1 MGRKVLLMIADG
13 LGDWPYELLDN
24 QTPLQYATTPHL
36 DRIAS
41 NGMTGLMDLYQA
53 GIPVGTDL
61 GHLTLFGYL
70 YENYPGRGP
79 VEAAGKGIQLF
90 EGDVAF
96 RCNFGTIDEDRVVIN
111 RRAGRIRQGAKELAE
126 ALNDIEV
133 EGVKVIFK
141 EATEHRAVL
150 VLRGTS
156 LSDQITDTDP
166 KKEGIAAKKARPIDD
181 SFESKRTADIL
192 NKVREK
198 FEEILKDHP
207 INQKRVEEGLLPA
220 NTILTRGSGKL
231 TNMPKITERL
241 NFTACCIASEKTV
254 LGAATLAGFDIRTDL
269 SFTGNI
275 DTNIEKK
282 AAYAVEALK
291 SYDFVAL
298 HYKAAD
304 LMGHDGNIEGKVQA
318 INRYDELAGY
328 VLKGIE
334 QEINDEVIIGLAADH
349 STPCARYEHSGDPVP
364 VVISGKVIR
373 KDKVTQYHEIACGE
387 GSLNRISGPAFT
399 TSLLDYLEKTIK
411 RGS

>member
-36 DRIAS
+36 DRIAT

-150 VLRGTS
+150 VLR
-156 LSDQITDTDP
+156 
-166 KKEGIAAKKARPIDD
+166 
-181 SFESKRTADIL
+181 
-192 NKVREK
+192 
-198 FEEILKDHP
+198 
-207 INQKRVEEGLLPA
+207 
-220 NTILTRGSGKL
+220 
-231 TNMPKITERL
+231 
-241 NFTACCIASEKTV
+241 
-254 LGAATLAGFDIRTDL
+254 
-269 SFTGNI
+269 
-275 DTNIEKK
+275 
-282 AAYAVEALK
+282 
-291 SYDFVAL
+291 
-298 HYKAAD
+298 
-304 LMGHDGNIEGKVQA
+304 
-318 INRYDELAGY
+318 
-328 VLKGIE
+328 
-334 QEINDEVIIGLAADH
+334 
-349 STPCARYEHSGDPVP
+349 
-364 VVISGKVIR
+364 
-373 KDKVTQYHEIACGE
+373 
-387 GSLNRISGPAFT
+387 
-399 TSLLDYLEKTIK
+399 
-411 RGS
+411 